1 MIVIYMYGNEA
12 ESSSKQAT
20 LSVDKMQRYVRA
32 KRRSEIRPLFELSNN
47 EQTKENRDPLRDF
60 PEEAVLLIET
70 LTEEKRKLEEE
81 NTALNAKVESITA
94 ELAAVKEELAE
105 VKEDAIKY
113 EEKIEHLKVNAPI
126 TTAFIEDS
134 DVRTKFY
141 TNLPTYMIFT
151 ILFDLLSPL
160 MKKSIKLSLKDEL
173 LLCLMKLRL
182 NLTNEDL
189 AYRFGVA
196 KSAVSRIFHKWLDV
210 MYVKMK
216 SCIRWLDKET
226 VRQTLPNVFIKHFQ
240 NVRCTIDCSEIF
252 IERPTSFKAR
262 AQTYSNYKKHNT
274 VKFLIGIT
282 PAGVISYLSP
292 CWGGRVSDKELTR
305 ESGFLNLIDPG
316 DEILANQGFL
326 IGDELAIRGAR
337 LTIPAFTRGKSQ
349 LSREEVERS
358 RQMAMVRIHVER
370 VIGVMKNRYTILQS

>member
-1 MIVIYMYGNEA
+1 
-12 ESSSKQAT
+12 
-20 LSVDKMQRYVRA
+20 
-32 KRRSEIRPLFELSNN
+32 
-47 EQTKENRDPLRDF
+47 
-60 PEEAVLLIET
+60 
-70 LTEEKRKLEEE
+70 
-81 NTALNAKVESITA
+81 
-94 ELAAVKEELAE
+94 
-105 VKEDAIKY
+105 
-113 EEKIEHLKVNAPI
+113 
-126 TTAFIEDS
+126 
-134 DVRTKFY
+134 
-141 TNLPTYMIFT
+141 
-151 ILFDLLSPL
+151 
-160 MKKSIKLSLKDEL
+160 
-173 LLCLMKLRL
+173 
-182 NLTNEDL
+182 
-189 AYRFGVA
+189 
-196 KSAVSRIFHKWLDV
+196 

-252 IERPTSFKAR
+252 IEQPTSFQAR

-316 DEILANQGFL
+316 DEILADRGFL
-326 IGDELAIRGAR
+326 IEDELAIRGAR

-349 LSREEVERS
+349 LSRDEVERS

-370 VIGVMKNRYTILQS
+370 VIGVMKNRYTILQSRLPVSLIKRKDEDIATVDKLLTVCAALTNLGEPVV